1 MEDAAHTY
9 FDDLE
14 SFYNVFCWIIAAF
27 ESAGV
32 PKAEVPKQLTW
43 WDREQDFSYS
53 MKEGHMG
60 LDFPLPVSP
69 WFGKAIPAL
78 ANRLR
83 GFFRLRWKPTHG
95 PVGDYNDF
103 ISRIQ
108 NGIADLESEGP
119 DATKEAVL
127 PAPST
132 KAAVPSKMQ
141 AIISH

>member
-1 MEDAAHTY
+1 
-9 FDDLE
+9 
-14 SFYNVFCWIIAAF
+14 
-27 ESAGV
+27 
-32 PKAEVPKQLTW
+32 
-43 WDREQDFSYS
+43 
-53 MKEGHMG
+53 MKEGHMR
-60 LDFPLPVSP
+60 LEFALPVSP
-69 WFGKAIPAL
+69 WFGHAIPAL
-78 ANRLR
+78 ANRLHC
-83 GFFRLRWKPTHG
+83 FFRLRWKPTHG